1 MPEVIGEAELT
12 CEAINEAV
20 SEPLRTT
27 VRLEVRETRKMK
39 LEELSEVKKYA
50 KNMSEVRLKLE
61 EFQKAEWKSVKTVH
75 EDSMELED
83 FLEDREVR
91 ERLVSGPSLAG
102 AVLSSKMHQAPT
114 LSSEGRGWNS
124 SQSFQGRGWEA
135 GERLERSKSRQ
146 SSLPILEEE
155 EDRRKS
161 RRGQSSLN
169 NLLSR
174 KEKRIMMM
182 EEEEK
187 VEEKEEEE
195 EMVDYE
201 YDYSHFEYVN
211 QLMNE
216 SFKETLLESGGYDD
230 DEEEEEYPY
239 SEVSPCLFFKYND
252 LLYYY
257 FNFLIR
263 LVWSKCFTPDITVLI
278 SAPKSR
284 DKKPSLQEIV
294 PVIMRTYCIYFL
306 KQFATIQD

>member
-39 LEELSEVKKYA
+39 LEELSEVKKSA

-114 LSSEGRGWNS
+114 LPSEGRGWNS

-155 EDRRKS
+155 EDRR
-161 RRGQSSLN
+161 RRAEATSLADKIEREKADLQRRLAEVN
-169 NLLSR
+169 SDLRAQIESETKGIEGKLL
-174 KEKRIMMM
+174 
-182 EEEEK
+182 
-187 VEEKEEEE
+187 VDGE
-195 EMVDYE
+195 EMR
-201 YDYSHFEYVN
+201 SQN
-211 QLMNE
+211 NALMAR
-216 SFKETLLESGGYDD
+216 LEREKAALEAKLKAEAAALELKLAEDAKKVQKFCIFD
-230 DEEEEEYPY
+230 W
-239 SEVSPCLFFKYND
+239 
-252 LLYYY
+252 
-257 FNFLIR
+257 FN
-263 LVWSKCFTPDITVLI
+263 
-278 SAPKSR
+278 
-284 DKKPSLQEIV
+284 
-294 PVIMRTYCIYFL
+294 
-306 KQFATIQD
+306 